1 MKLYELTQ
9 NYLNL
14 LDLLENPEIPKEVV
28 ENAIAEIQG
37 DFEDKAE
44 NIVKLI
50 KSIEADIKGY
60 KEEENR
66 LSTRRKTLENKVKS
80 LKKYLQSSMKALEKE
95 SIKGKLFTIYTQ
107 KNQPSLIIDDID
119 KLPKEYKRTVE
130 EADNKKIKEDLL
142 NKVKIPG
149 ARIEVTKSLRIR

>member
-28 ENAIAEIQG
+28 ESAIAEIQG
-37 DFEDKAE
+37 NFEDKAE

-60 KEEENR
+60 KEEETR
-66 LSTRRKTLENKVKS
+66 LSTRRKTLENKVKG
-80 LKKYLQSSMKALEKE
+80 LKDYLEGSMIALNKKD
-95 SIKGKLFTIYTQ
+95 IKGKIFTLAIK
-107 KNQPSLIIDDID
+107 KNPPSVVIDDFNI
-119 KLPKEYKRTVE
+119 LPMEYKKIE
-130 EADNKKIKEDLL
+130 EKEDKKKIKESID
-142 NKVKIPG
+142 NGIEVPG
-149 ARIEVTKSLRIR
+149 ARIEQKESLRIR

>member
-9 NYLNL
+9 NFLNL
-14 LDLLENPEIPKEVV
+14 LDLLENPDIPKEVV
-28 ENAIAEIQG
+28 ESALEEVEGN
-37 DFEDKAE
+37 FEDKAE

-66 LSTRRKTLENKVKS
+66 LSTRRKALENKAKS
-80 LKKYLQSSMKALEKE
+80 LKEYLQSSMKALEKE

-107 KNQPSLIIDDID
+107 KNQPSLIIDDMD
-119 KLPKEYKRTVE
+119 KLPSEYKRTVE

-149 ARIEVTKSLRIR
+149 ARIEVSKSLRIR

>member
-14 LDLLENPEIPKEVV
+14 LDLLENPDIPKEVV
-28 ENAIAEIQG
+28 ESALEEVEGN
-37 DFEDKAE
+37 FEDKAE

-66 LSTRRKTLENKVKS
+66 LSTRRKALENKAKS

-130 EADNKKIKEDLL
+130 ETDNKKIKEDLL

>member
-28 ENAIAEIQG
+28 ESAIAEIQG

-50 KSIEADIKGY
+50 KSIEA
-60 KEEENR
+60 
-66 LSTRRKTLENKVKS
+66 L
-80 LKKYLQSSMKALEKE
+80 
-95 SIKGKLFTIYTQ
+95 
-107 KNQPSLIIDDID
+107 
-119 KLPKEYKRTVE
+119 
-130 EADNKKIKEDLL
+130 
-142 NKVKIPG
+142 
-149 ARIEVTKSLRIR
+149 